1 MKPNA
6 DLLTPLALY
15 EGQHDGYYYVMAGRT
30 NDPSTAHVIG
40 NGETPQEA
48 AEGFVQNLREAMSQ
62 KAIVLLLDMS
72 P

>member
-15 EGQHDGYYYVMAGRT
+15 EGRHDGSYYVMAGRT
-30 NDPSTAHVIG
+30 NDPSTADIIG
-40 NGETPQEA
+40 NGTSPEEA
-48 AEGFVQNLREAMSQ
+48 AIAFVRAMREAM
-62 KAIVLLLDMS
+62 IERTVVILRDHS